1 MHFQTFFDLF
11 RLKKEYKAIED
22 RAIRDIR
29 NLFIHEEENYYKT
42 VRVGNF
48 WSINYIEYES
58 NGNRNKILSAEEY
71 LNKIRSYLKDIINNI
86 KRYDAW
92 KI

>member
-1 MHFQTFFDLF
+1 MHFQTFFELF

-22 RAIRDIR
+22 RTIRDIR

-86 KRYDAW
+86 KRSDTR